1 MPVYAFCS
9 TLAAKV
15 NLTSVFAE
23 RLESV
28 SGFTDTKD
36 FPTDLK
42 TGAVTS
48 GEENT
53 RLEEVILRYS
63 GDSFQ
68 EGLHCLSFPKT
79 ALRSN
84 AGRWGS
90 DHQQVLFLFSLTKK

>member
-1 MPVYAFCS
+1 MRLFSLHLGKTMPVYAFCG

-28 SGFTDTKD
+28 SGFTGTKD

-68 EGLHCLSFPKT
+68 EGLHCLSFP
-79 ALRSN
+79 
-84 AGRWGS
+84 
-90 DHQQVLFLFSLTKK
+90 